1 MAGLLRKL
9 FALPVI
15 MLLMASCSVYKYVP
29 EDEYLLNKVK
39 IKVEEGKL
47 ENPSQYRTMSYQTPN
62 TKWLGL
68 FRIPLR
74 IYSLSGK
81 SKIDTDGKNLFR
93 RMGEK
98 PVILDTLLC
107 RSSQYNMARALANKG
122 YLKATVDK
130 KIRHY
135 NRPKADVS
143 YILKPG
149 TRYFVDSYEMYI
161 SDAAIDSLVKMHDKL
176 NPSLVEPGMPL
187 DASVLESERERIVN
201 LLQMRGYYAFNKD
214 NISFVADT
222 VEGSNLASLSMHLKP
237 FETDSAGN
245 PQPYPVYTLD
255 SVSYVLSETANL
267 SDDILSRYSRI
278 DIDGSSYYYYDHG
291 NGKLRL
297 RPKIIRSHS
306 FLDSGRR
313 YSSAAVSRTYS
324 SLAQLSPVRYS
335 NIRFEENADTRTLD
349 VRVFMA
355 PNPKYSFSA
364 EVEGTNTAGDFGA
377 AASVSLINR
386 NLFGG
391 AEQLTMT
398 LRGAFEAITNLP
410 GYSGNSYIEYGIEA
424 NLIFP
429 EFLFPFINPDFQR
442 SSQASSQLSI
452 MLNVQKRPEF
462 NKRVF
467 TFGWSY
473 LWSDR
478 RHSHRFDLL
487 SVNYLMVPWISETF
501 RKEYLDPIGN
511 RNSILRYN
519 YEDNLIMRMGY
530 SFYYSNA
537 RLKLNRP
544 LTVSLRLSA
553 ETAGNL
559 LYGISRLSHASVN
572 EFGQYKFMDIAFA
585 QYVKTDGSFTLNW
598 RIDKWNNLLFHT
610 EYGVAYPYSNSTT
623 VPFEKRYYAGGAN
636 SVRGWAVR
644 ELGPGRYRGDM
655 SAINYITQAGDIKL
669 GASIELRSHLFWKL
683 NAAFFVDAGNI
694 WTIKEYDEQPG
705 GCFDFN
711 SFYRQIGVSY
721 GAGIRLDLNFLVLR
735 LDFGMQMVNPAYDSS
750 EPERYP
756 FLHHVD
762 YRDYAFHFAVGYPF

>member
-1 MAGLLRKL
+1 MRKG

-29 EDEYLLNKVK
+29 EDEYLLHKVSV
-39 IKVEEGKL
+39 KVEEGKL
-47 ENPSQYRTMSYQTPN
+47 ESPSQYRTMSYQTPN

-81 SKIDTDGKNLFR
+81 SKTDSNGRNFFR

-98 PVILDTLLC
+98 PVILDTTLC
-107 RSSQYNMARALANKG
+107 RSSQLNIARALANKG
-122 YLKATVDK
+122 YLKAGVDK
-130 KIRHY
+130 KIRY
-135 NRPKADVS
+135 FSRPKADVI
-143 YILKPG
+143 YIINPG
-149 TRYFVDSYEMYI
+149 ERYFVDHYEVHI
-161 SDAAIDSLVKMHDKL
+161 GDDAIDSLVRIHDRM
-176 NPSLVEPGMPL
+176 NPSLVIRGMPL

-201 LLQMRGYYAFNKD
+201 LLQARGYYAFNKE

-222 VEGSNLASLSMHLKP
+222 VAGSNLVSLAMHLKP
-237 FETDSAGN
+237 FEIDSMGN
-245 PQPYPVYTLD
+245 PQPYPTYTLD
-255 SVSYVLSETANL
+255 SVSYVLSESANL
-267 SDDILSRYSRI
+267 SDDILAQYNRM
-278 DIDGSSYYYYDHG
+278 DVDGCTYYYYDHG
-291 NGKLRL
+291 KGKLRL

-306 FLDSGRR
+306 FLDSGSI
-313 YSSAAVSRTYS
+313 YSSVAVSRTYS
-324 SLAQLSPVRYS
+324 SLAQLSPLRYS
-335 NIRFEENADTRTLD
+335 SIRFEENTGDRTLNA
-349 VRVFMA
+349 RVFMA

-377 AASVSLINR
+377 AASVSLVNR

-398 LRGAFEAITNLP
+398 LRGAFEAISNLP
-410 GYSGNSYIEYGIEA
+410 GYSGNSYVEYGVEA
-424 NLIFP
+424 NLNFP

-442 SSQASSQLSI
+442 SSQASSQLSL

-487 SVNYLMVPWISETF
+487 NVNYLMVPWISETF
-501 RKEYLDPIGN
+501 RKEYLDPIGD
-511 RNSILRYN
+511 RHSILKYN
-519 YEDNLIMRMGY
+519 YEDNLISKLGY
-530 SFYYSNA
+530 SYYYSNA
-537 RLKLNRP
+537 RLNSNRP
-544 LTVSLRLSA
+544 FTISLRLSA
-553 ETAGNL
+553 ETSGNL
-559 LYGISRLSHASVN
+559 LYGISKLSHASVN
-572 EFGQYKFMDIAFA
+572 EYGQYKFLDIAFA
-585 QYVKTDGSFTLNW
+585 QYVKTDGAFTLNW
-598 RIDKWNNLLFHT
+598 RIDKWNNLLFHA
-610 EYGVAYPYSNSTT
+610 EYGVAYPYSNSSS

-644 ELGPGRYRGDM
+644 ELGPGRYRGST
-655 SAINYITQAGDIKL
+655 SAVNYITQAGDVKM

-694 WTIKEYDEQPG
+694 WTIREYDEQPG
-705 GCFDFN
+705 GCFAFDT
-711 SFYRQIGVSY
+711 FYKQIGVSY

-750 EPERYP
+750 SPEHYP
-756 FLHHVD
+756 FIHHVD